1 MSRSDQRFD
10 YAAPAVLHENVPGG
24 PIVTG
29 VQTWRG
35 GPIAEGTLADMIRMG
50 IALPM
55 SRAVHTS
62 ITVDAHTSAAGDTLL
77 KYSQYCEI
85 ADRAD
90 FPR

>member
-35 GPIAEGTLADMIRMG
+35 GPIAEGTLAEMIRMG
-50 IALPM
+50 TVSYTHLTLPTTPY
-55 SRAVHTS
+55 V
-62 ITVDAHTSAAGDTLL
+62 
-77 KYSQYCEI
+77 
-85 ADRAD
+85 
-90 FPR
+90 